1 MANQKGKAI
10 FDLDEAIEAGTPL
23 GISKTSNYRVVSG
36 HHVPDKWK
44 IRGDFEAVGQDLW
57 AAGRDQKIQT
67 TKGSQ
72 RASSASKSMVG
83 DKQNWSRME
92 QAHRRGFEAGAKNP
106 VAGSS
111 NQRSVQKEMAG
122 SRASVNE
129 RTRTDG
135 QVKSKNS
142 YGEYPSFG
150 KYADLYA
157 RTKR

>member
-10 FDLDEAIEAGTPL
+10 FNLDEAIEAGTPL
-23 GISKTSNYRVVSG
+23 GISKTSNYQVVSG

-44 IRGDFEAVGQDLW
+44 IRSDFEAVGRDLW
-57 AAGRDQKIQT
+57 AVGRDQKMQA
-67 TKGSQ
+67 TKGSP
-72 RASSASKSMVG
+72 RASSASKPMVG

-92 QAHRRGFEAGAKNP
+92 QAHRRGVEAGSKNS
-106 VAGSS
+106 VSGSS
-111 NQRSVQKEMAG
+111 NQRNVQKEMVG
-122 SRASVNE
+122 SRVSVNE
-129 RTRTDG
+129 RARTDG

-142 YGEYPSFG
+142 YAEYPPYG